1 MQIFFSELKTL
12 YMEPNHQFIPL
23 DITFRDY
30 IDCDAYPINTQND
43 WEYWLTRL
51 PQLPPAPQLPLIKIQ
66 HRLCNLA
73 SRVYK
78 HHYLL
83 LFGKH
88 YNKLL
93 SKIML
98 RQQHF

>member
-1 MQIFFSELKTL
+1 
-12 YMEPNHQFIPL
+12 MEPNHQFIPL

-51 PQLPPAPQLPLIKIQ
+51 PQLPPAPQLPLIKDPAQIVQ
-66 HRLCNLA
+66 PRFSRLQTSL
-73 SRVYK
+73 S
-78 HHYLL
+78 L

-98 RQQHF
+98 RQQHFWLLLIAPHYP